1 MTYRARAFDIRA
13 GYPGIIPLIG
23 TALSVTQ
30 IITLIRYILNMEL
43 MKVFSLILKDF
54 SWKQLITFFIFWVYN
69 ERIFHFRNLLH
80 FGFWKFFQPW
90 IFPGSP
96 NLQNRKNAYFY
107 KIEKMLEK
115 AKCKKCLGE
124 QNRIFAWEYKIE
136 KMLICKI

>member
-13 GYPGIIPLIG
+13 GYPGIEQPIG
-23 TALSVTQ
+23 ITLSFDQ
-30 IITLIRYILNMEL
+30 IITLIRYILNMEF
-43 MKVFSLILKDF
+43 MKVFSSFLKDF
-54 SWKQLITFFIFWVYN
+54 SWKLFYFSYIFLETVFTGN
-69 ERIFHFRNLLH
+69 
-80 FGFWKFFQPW
+80 WKFFQPW